1 VIPYRE
7 RWHREGS
14 LFVRAPHMMG
24 MGMGVGFSSPP
35 PWTPAAVPGC
45 ILYAGAYQEARA
57 TRAEQP
63 TLYTAASDYT
73 PSNAAIVLT
82 DDADVPAGLSGTS
95 IKATCSDA
103 ATRYFSRAAN
113 IVTGN
118 RYDAA
123 AWIKS
128 DGTADIKVQDGSV
141 LPLFAGPAVPAAW
154 ALYAGS
160 DTAQDGTLLVAR
172 RNAAAAGTYYFRPV
186 SLVNLSLASYTPQY
200 TTIPG
205 SVLAQATATAQPW
218 VSSEIINGRKS
229 IQFANGDSATFSGSK
244 TPWKFLHDG
253 SAFTHIVVWRSNT
266 FPGQTILGQTVAS
279 LSLGSIGYGLHYNKS
294 VSAFDLYIANG
305 SGSAWAINDRF
316 AGAPGA
322 GVVFVL
328 TLRNDGS
335 GNTTC
340 WKNSMNL
347 TRTRY
352 SGVPSYS
359 SSDPNTSLTV
369 GIGSDANL
377 LDQAV
382 YNRCLTDAEV
392 TQIGQYMAS
401 QWGITW

>member
-1 VIPYRE
+1 MIPYRE
-7 RWHREGS
+7 RWHRSEGG
-14 LFVRAPHMMG
+14 VYTRAPHMMG

-35 PWTPAAVPGC
+35 PVWTPAAVPGC
-45 ILYAGAYQEARA
+45 ILYGGGYREDRAVRAASPTIPGAGWTGANWAGAGLGPYQHTAGA
-57 TRAEQP
+57 TADLTQAILIAGNR
-63 TLYTAASDYT
+63 YTAAFAVSGLTAGTVTHKQGTAAGAVRSADGSYSDELTAQATSALWT
-73 PSNAAIVLT
+73 PSNDFDGAVL
-82 DDADVPAGLSGTS
+82 VQS
-95 IKATCSDA
+95 I
-103 ATRYFSRAAN
+103 
-113 IVTGN
+113 
-118 RYDAA
+118 
-123 AWIKS
+123 
-128 DGTADIKVQDGSV
+128 
-141 LPLFAGPAVPAAW
+141 
-154 ALYAGS
+154 
-160 DTAQDGTLLVAR
+160 
-172 RNAAAAGTYYFRPV
+172 
-186 SLVNLSLASYTPQY
+186 VNLSLSSYSPAY

-205 SVLAQATATAQPW
+205 SVLAQATDTAQPW
-218 VSSEIINGRKS
+218 VSSEIINGRQA

-266 FPGQTILGQTVAS
+266 FPGQTILGKTLSS
-279 LSLGSIGYGLHYNKS
+279 LSLGSTGYGLHYNNAA
-294 VSAFDLYIANG
+294 SAFDLYIANG

-322 GVVFVL
+322 GVVFVM

-340 WKNSMNL
+340 WKNSTNL

-352 SGVPSYS
+352 SGAPSYS
-359 SSDPNTSLTV
+359 SSDPNNALTV
-369 GIGSDANL
+369 GIGADANL